1 MRLKGQMQY
10 LMHTTRGHPTW
21 GGDLTLV
28 TAATHFGAALDDL
41 VAMPKRALL
50 LSAEEFLGHMPG
62 RGDLAD
68 YSAAPILLSRYC
80 NEITAC
86 FPNIEQVIHFSTRA
100 PESWLQSAYW
110 EHVKSSSMTL
120 DYDAFA
126 KTYEK
131 AAKFEPIIKAVRKQ
145 VNVAVHHTALE
156 DCRNLRLGPADPVF
170 DLCDISPSLR
180 EKIVPQPINNE
191 PLDKTVLLALLE
203 ANRAYAD
210 HYERK
215 AAKQI
220 ILAEAQKND
229 R

>member
-1 MRLKGQMQY
+1 MPD
-10 LMHTTRGHPTW
+10 LMHATRGYSTW
-21 GGDLTLV
+21 RDDLTLV
-28 TAATHFGAALDDL
+28 KAATRFGAVLDGL

-50 LSAEEFLGHMPG
+50 LSAEEFSGHMPG

-68 YSAAPILLSRYC
+68 DSAAPILLSRYC
-80 NEITAC
+80 DEIAAR
-86 FPNIEQVIHFSTRA
+86 FPNIEQVIYFSTRA

-131 AAKFEPIIKAVRKQ
+131 AADFETIIKAVRKKA
-145 VNVAVHHTALE
+145 NVAVHHSALE
-156 DCRNLRLGPADPVF
+156 DCRDLRLGPADPVF

-180 EKIVPQPINNE
+180 DKIVPQPIHNE
-191 PLDKTVLLALLE
+191 WQDKTVLLALLAE
-203 ANRAYAD
+203 NRAYAD
-210 HYERK
+210 HYKRK

>member
-1 MRLKGQMQY
+1 MSLKGQMPD
-10 LMHTTRGHPTW
+10 LMHATRGYSTW
-21 GGDLTLV
+21 RDDLTLV
-28 TAATHFGAALDDL
+28 KAATRFGAVLDGL

-50 LSAEEFLGHMPG
+50 LSAEEFSGHMPG

-68 YSAAPILLSRYC
+68 DSAAPILLSRYC
-80 NEITAC
+80 DEIAAR
-86 FPNIEQVIHFSTRA
+86 FPNIEQVIYFSTRA

-131 AAKFEPIIKAVRKQ
+131 AADFETIIKAVRKKA
-145 VNVAVHHTALE
+145 NVAVHHSALE
-156 DCRNLRLGPADPVF
+156 DCRDLRLGPADPVF

-180 EKIVPQPINNE
+180 DKIVPQPIHNE
-191 PLDKTVLLALLE
+191 WQDKTVLLALLAE
-203 ANRAYAD
+203 NRAYAD
-210 HYERK
+210 HYKRK
-215 AAKQI
+215 AAEQI